1 VTCDRCPEYE
11 ARIEA
16 LLDELHDLNVAACRE
31 AAIDDAQ
38 ARHPSND
45 DCPPHGIER
54 PRLSLV
60 KIGVERTVPHALA
73 SSASVP
79 AVEQSATAHAA
90 APVGT
95 EAPST

>member
-1 VTCDRCPEYE
+1 MCDRCPELE
-11 ARIEA
+11 ARIEG
-16 LLDELHDLNVAACRE
+16 LLDELHDLKVAACRQ

-38 ARHPSND
+38 A
-45 DCPPHGIER
+45 R

>member
-1 VTCDRCPEYE
+1 VTAEYSAITGGVAIAWAGE
-11 ARIEA
+11 GARVGLAVCAECG
-16 LLDELHDLNVAACRE
+16 AAVLVHPRDSVNR
-31 AAIDDAQ
+31 IDQHFAWH
-38 ARHPSND
+38 ASH
-45 DCPPHGIER
+45 
-54 PRLSLV
+54 